1 MFLLDSTRVRPGF
14 HKNIRTVPT
23 FGRIV
28 AKPWQNRIQIHFL
41 VPGICQKL
49 VESDLLAVF
58 LLLFPYLIILQNAMH
73 QKTCLTCLQLVSS
86 MNLKFHGILGTWKPC
101 FVYLLRYFLLR
112 MTYRTDRPAKTKT
125 NRHSCLP
132 CYASMLTT
140 GTGGGHNVHLP
151 ALSSLF

>member
-14 HKNIRTVPT
+14 HKNIRTVRT

-28 AKPWQNRIQIHFL
+28 AKPWRNRIQIQFL

-86 MNLKFHGILGTWKPC
+86 MNLRFHGILGTWKPC
-101 FVYLLRYFLLR
+101 FVYLLRYYTIAHDVPDWPTCQNKNKSSLL
-112 MTYRTDRPAKTKT
+112 
-125 NRHSCLP
+125 S
-132 CYASMLTT
+132 SMVTT
-140 GTGGGHNVHLP
+140 GTGGGHNVHVP
-151 ALSSLF
+151 VLSSLF